1 MPRMLRIVGRSSG
14 KNYRRLRGPVS
25 PSTALRD
32 AQRHVT
38 SGLGTPI
45 VSIAVPHR
53 MRGRVEVNPRRSSL
67 NATAHRRR
75 LTTPHAFHFCLKY
88 PLGVRGGEAPP
99 APEPV
104 ARASR
109 AEARRK
115 TCASALHSE
124 TAAKGSRSKP
134 FHPVN
139 AHAQPLDSKRLRKSV
154 QRGHFPFLLPP
165 ATQAMTGKDPTCR
178 FLPTF
183 AASF

>member
-88 PLGVRGGEAPP
+88 PLGVRGGAKRPQRP
-99 APEPV
+99 SRL
-104 ARASR
+104 RALR
-109 AEARRK
+109 AQRRDEKLARRRSIRK
-115 TCASALHSE
+115 PPQKAPGPNLSTRLTPTPNPLTPKDSANPS
-124 TAAKGSRSKP
+124 
-134 FHPVN
+134 
-139 AHAQPLDSKRLRKSV
+139 SV
-154 QRGHFPFLLPP
+154 DTFPSSCRLLP
-165 ATQAMTGKDPTCR
+165 KR
-178 FLPTF
+178 
-183 AASF
+183 